1 MTAYDTTGDGV
12 ADAYDTTGDL
22 QIDTFL
28 EEPVVKD
35 AKEELWQVAAANLR
49 KTPQHE
55 PGDQVV
61 VDGLVS
67 VEGQTLNGLHG
78 TVSPGPRDTALHV
91 ARVSSSLL
99 RAGGLLQ
106 RRELRRQH
114 R

>member
-49 KTPQHE
+49 KTPQTSL
-55 PGDQVV
+55 GIRWW
-61 VDGLVS
+61 S
-67 VEGQTLNGLHG
+67 MAS
-78 TVSPGPRDTALHV
+78 SPSRGRRSTGCTARCVLT
-91 ARVSSSLL
+91 RKTM
-99 RAGGLLQ
+99 R
-106 RRELRRQH
+106 
-114 R
+114 